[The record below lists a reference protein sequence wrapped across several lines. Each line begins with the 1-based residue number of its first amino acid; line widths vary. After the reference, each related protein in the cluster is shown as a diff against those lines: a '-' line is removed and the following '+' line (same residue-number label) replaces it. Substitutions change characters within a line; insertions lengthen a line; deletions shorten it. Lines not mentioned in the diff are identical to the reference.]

1 MRQRWDGVVV
11 SRGEVLVPAR
21 LPALVA
27 VDREGL
33 RLGAL
38 TFRPRPGSSGGV
50 ETEVVTVDA
59 LELGR
64 GVGSLLLD
72 AAGTLARRAGWRR
85 LWLVTTNDNT
95 AALRFYQ
102 RAGWDLVAFRPNA
115 LARSRSL
122 KPSIPQL
129 GFDSI
134 PIRHELELELPLP
147 LTLQERSTGFVK

>member
-1 MRQRWDGVVV
+1 M
-11 SRGEVLVPAR
+11 
-21 LPALVA
+21 
-27 VDREGL
+27 
-33 RLGAL
+33 
-38 TFRPRPGSSGGV
+38 

-115 LARSRSL
+115 LAQSRSL

-129 GFDSI
+129 GLDSI

-147 LTLQERSTGFVK
+147 